1 MDEVCRSITMWIWFF
16 QNMMVFEPIALIAG
30 IKIFVRWVTS
40 EEVHK
45 ERSILESLRMLF

>member
-1 MDEVCRSITMWIWFF
+1 MCSSIPMRVGFF
-16 QNMMVFEPIALIAG
+16 QNRMVLEPIALIAG

-45 ERSILESLRMLF
+45 ERSILEGLRVVF